1 MIVTITYSEAY
12 SVYSNCSLYYII
24 FNSVPKFRLMFYK
37 CKCNKEQSACF
48 PKLYIESHEHT

>member
-24 FNSVPKFRLMFYK
+24 FNSIPKFRLMFYK

-48 PKLYIESHEHT
+48 PKL

>member
-24 FNSVPKFRLMFYK
+24 FNSQVSFNVL
-37 CKCNKEQSACF
+37 
-48 PKLYIESHEHT
+48 